1 MSGSWGIG
9 RDILVSARASD
20 AAVDVQTMPAPA
32 QEPLKVA
39 SGLLRRSAGVGRKVA
54 TLRHPCAQARAGAS
68 GSTASSTSAAI
79 TPVQMLRGSKKPDEA
94 WISAPVCKTIRGLL
108 GSIVALT

>member
-39 SGLLRRSAGVGRKVA
+39 SGLLRRSD
-54 TLRHPCAQARAGAS
+54 AGARGRVRIDRLEHQRRDHP
-68 GSTASSTSAAI
+68 GSDAEG
-79 TPVQMLRGSKKPDEA
+79 LKEA
-94 WISAPVCKTIRGLL
+94 R
-108 GSIVALT
+108 